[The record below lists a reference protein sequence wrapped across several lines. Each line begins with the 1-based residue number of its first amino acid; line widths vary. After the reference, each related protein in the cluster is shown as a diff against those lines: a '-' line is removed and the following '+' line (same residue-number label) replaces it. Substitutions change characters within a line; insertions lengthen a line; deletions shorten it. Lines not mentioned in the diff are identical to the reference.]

1 MSNDTKQ
8 HGKVKRRSFLKAAAA
23 LISSGVLAW
32 GVSKPPIEAEEAVIG
47 VDVGEPGGDETTF
60 LVIDDDDVI
69 HVEPYYLP
77 PCATWTEI
85 PEFRPSEFD
94 ERED

>member
-1 MSNDTKQ
+1 MSDTKQ
-8 HGKVKRRSFLKAAAA
+8 RKIKRRSFLKAAAA
-23 LISSGVLAW
+23 LISSGALAW
-32 GVSKPPIEAEEAVIG
+32 GVSKPPIEAVIG

-69 HVEPYYLP
+69 HDEYPFVPYYLP
-77 PCATWTEI
+77 PGATWTEI

>member
-32 GVSKPPIEAEEAVIG
+32 GVSKPPIEAEEV
-47 VDVGEPGGDETTF
+47 
-60 LVIDDDDVI
+60 VIDDDDVI
-69 HVEPYYLP
+69 HDEYPFDPYYLP
-77 PCATWTEI
+77 PGETWAEI
-85 PEFRPSEFD
+85 I
-94 ERED
+94 